1 MDFNFFLGYYVQK
14 NVEDAKKYFDK
25 KIKFMGKQMETLQ
38 PILQQKMMIRDD
50 VIEVM
55 QYKMQMQQQVQ
66 KQAAT
71 AQ

>member
-1 MDFNFFLGYYVQK
+1 
-14 NVEDAKKYFDK
+14 
-25 KIKFMGKQMETLQ
+25 METLQ